1 MKAHRT
7 CGTKSSKTM
16 FTMWKSQM
24 VHREKQLA
32 SLFKE
37 IMAENFVNLENE
49 IDIQVYEAQKSL
61 IRFNLKTSLRHFI
74 IKLQRTAI

>member
-16 FTMWKSQM
+16 FTIWKPQM
-24 VHREKQLA
+24 VHREAQFA

-37 IMAENFVNLENE
+37 IMAENFPNLGNE
-49 IDIQVYEAQKSL
+49 IDIQVYDAQKSL
-61 IRFNLKTSLRHFI
+61 IRFNLKTSLRPFI
-74 IKLQRTAI
+74 IKL